1 MTPLPDPTGVDA
13 DDAYEFAVDAG
24 SLTAGAEM
32 PLTFR
37 ITQGGESAEEL
48 EPYLGALGHLVALRE
63 GDFAYLHVHPTGCT
77 TGQQIGLHVA
87 FPSMGQYRLFLHLL
101 TRSEPLRQHSLWRS
115 RHETRRP
122 GT

>member
-1 MTPLPDPTGVDA
+1 LTPFPDPTDVDA
-13 DDAYEFAVDAG
+13 DDAYEVALDAG

-63 GDFAYLHVHPTGCT
+63 GDFAYLHVNPQAA
-77 TGQQIGLHVA
+77 QQA
-87 FPSMGQYRLFLHLL
+87 S
-101 TRSEPLRQHSLWRS
+101 RSGSTSRS
-115 RHETRRP
+115 RI
-122 GT
+122 